1 MKSLLCKNVAFG
13 NIKINDSKHMIL
25 SLSVHIARL
34 KDATYL
40 STPRNS
46 FSGGLFPTRQTGQM
60 SGHSRNASPLTPVV
74 N

>member
-1 MKSLLCKNVAFG
+1 
-13 NIKINDSKHMIL
+13 MIL
-25 SLSVHIARL
+25 SLFVHIARL